1 MTDIVDRIRAVAP
14 RQMEGHSNGFAF
26 NMDGMSLLDLNA
38 MVNTAADEIET
49 LRKLN
54 EKMAETLEWYANPQI
69 YKAHP
74 HGLGFDDRD
83 LSFAART
90 VLAFGGYDLEK
101 PE

>member
-1 MTDIVDRIRAVAP
+1 MSDIVERLRAVAP
-14 RQMEGHSNGFAF
+14 RRYEDQSNGPAF
-26 NMDGMSLLDLNA
+26 NMDGLSLIDLNS
-38 MVNTAADEIET
+38 MINTAADEIEM

-69 YKAHP
+69 YNAHP
-74 HGLGFDDRD
+74 HGVAFDDRD
-83 LSFAART
+83 LSFAAKA